1 MTLNR
6 QSILVILNNLLKTRH
21 IHVFY
26 GFDVTVTYYG
36 YFSIVRIRISKTIN
50 KMSLFYKGHY
60 KVGMMSMIV
69 ALQGK

>member
-1 MTLNR
+1 MF
-6 QSILVILNNLLKTRH
+6 I
-21 IHVFY
+21 Y